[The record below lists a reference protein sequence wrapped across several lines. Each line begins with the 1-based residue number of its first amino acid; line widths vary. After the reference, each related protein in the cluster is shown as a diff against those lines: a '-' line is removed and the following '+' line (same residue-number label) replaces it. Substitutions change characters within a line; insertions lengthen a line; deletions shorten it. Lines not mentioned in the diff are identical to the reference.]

1 MITVRKIRKIF
12 NNSHE
17 IKIIIIIKAA
27 LTTVTRLDTIILVF
41 VLDYNSFQQTNK
53 WIDDVRTERGNDV
66 IIMLVGNKTDLSD
79 KRYVIVSG
87 IS

>member
-1 MITVRKIRKIF
+1 VITVRKIRKIF

>member
-27 LTTVTRLDTIILVF
+27 LTTVTRRDTIILVF